1 VADNPSTEPRAG
13 ERVGVA
19 RALRRLGRDERF
31 AALGAVIC
39 FASLALPWYHVR
51 FASRFDKSGF
61 GSFGFAEAALIIT
74 VLAALFLLVQVGR
87 GRRPPM
93 PLHEGTLLAAAGIWA
108 GLIVGYMMLDRPTA
122 TIADFPIDFGLS
134 YGVFF
139 ALGGAATL
147 ALAGLRIRHAERL
160 REAAGSVTPE
170 AEAGRTPTSASPTR
184 SPR

>member
-1 VADNPSTEPRAG
+1 MSRKWQLAIGGIVVAIILWI
-13 ERVGVA
+13 VGIPAWVP
-19 RALRRLGRDERF
+19 
-31 AALGAVIC
+31 V
-39 FASLALPWYHVR
+39 
-51 FASRFDKSGF
+51 
-61 GSFGFAEAALIIT
+61 LII
-74 VLAALFLLVQVGR
+74 LAALAVPV
-87 GRRPPM
+87 
-93 PLHEGTLLAAAGIWA
+93 
-108 GLIVGYMMLDRPTA
+108 VGYMMLDRPTA